1 MALRSHQQGLPSA
14 VPVSWGVRRGRVV
27 DDEERFYTYDKPFFL
42 ALWGS
47 GSPAMSFETLPS
59 IAE

>member
-1 MALRSHQQGLPSA
+1 
-14 VPVSWGVRRGRVV
+14 VV